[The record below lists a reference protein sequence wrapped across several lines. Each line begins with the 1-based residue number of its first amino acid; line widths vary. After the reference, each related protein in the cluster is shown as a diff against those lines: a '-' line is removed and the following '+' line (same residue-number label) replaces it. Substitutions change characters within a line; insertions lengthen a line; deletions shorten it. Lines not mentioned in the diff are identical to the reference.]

1 MTLANSANIPSPI
14 TLTIRPRC
22 SFIFGSMTVPQ
33 SAFHCERVPSSS
45 ASTSRLYP
53 AISAARMALSRRSM
67 RSLAKH
73 PSYSLS
79 TVIQG
84 SLRLSVAGGQGTNV
98 TLVLKR
104 ASASRPSGE
113 WNDDDFDVLADC
125 GARDAL
131 RESGPRSWLGS
142 ELARGLTCWPGEP
155 RSRWGHRGHIRY
167 SSHGLR

>member
-45 ASTSRLYP
+45 TSTSRLYP
-53 AISAARMALSRRSM
+53 AISAARMAVSRRSM

-84 SLRLSVAGGQGTNV
+84 SLRLSGCGRPGHERDVGPQARLGQ
-98 TLVLKR
+98 
-104 ASASRPSGE
+104 PSFWQG
-113 WNDDDFDVLADC
+113 NDDDFDVLADG

-131 RESGPRSWLGS
+131 RESGPRPWRGSKPSLPDLALPRPLHDQILGI
-142 ELARGLTCWPGEP
+142 G
-155 RSRWGHRGHIRY
+155 
-167 SSHGLR
+167 